1 MAVISAKTA
10 ILFRSCFL
18 WSFGYML
25 VANPKKVT
33 GHPLVV
39 LIGQAMRLPELEIQK
54 GDPLVGLLAICL
66 ITGGLSDIPLLAV
79 EGSSYLTVNSVVGMC
94 NSNFFIFILD

>member
-1 MAVISAKTA
+1 
-10 ILFRSCFL
+10 
-18 WSFGYML
+18 ML

-33 GHPLVV
+33 SHPLVV
-39 LIGQAMRLPELEIQK
+39 LIGQAMRLPELDIQK

-94 NSNFFIFILD
+94 NMFFFLFFLVIN